1 MRQREYV
8 IQLDGS
14 YSVTQTIMATSLEE
28 ANEKAEELLD
38 DLFIDTYNFDDNYDV
53 DIWGK
58 VTYVDEVEQDFE
70 DDEKDLEEY
79 DV

>member
-1 MRQREYV
+1 MRQREYI

-14 YSVTQTIMATSLEE
+14 YSVTQTITATSLEE
-28 ANEKAEELLD
+28 ANEIAEELLD
-38 DLFIDTYNFDDNYDV
+38 DLFIDTYNFDDDYDV

-58 VTYVDEVEQDFE
+58 VTYVDEIEQGYE
-70 DDEKDLEEY
+70 DEKDLEEY

>member
-14 YSVTQTIMATSLEE
+14 YSVTQTITAASLEE
-28 ANEKAEELLD
+28 ANELAEQLLD

-58 VTYVDEVEQDFE
+58 VTYVDEVEQDYE

>member
-14 YSVTQTIMATSLEE
+14 YSVTQTITAASLEE
-28 ANEKAEELLD
+28 ANELAEQLLD
-38 DLFIDTYNFDDNYDV
+38 DLFIDTYNFDDDYDV

-58 VTYVDEVEQDFE
+58 VTYVDEIEQDYE

>member
-14 YSVTQTIMATSLEE
+14 FSVTQAVTATSMEE
-28 ANEKAEELLD
+28 ANELAEALLD
-38 DLFIDTYNFDDNYDV
+38 DLFIDTYGVCMDFDA
-53 DIWGK
+53 DISGR
-58 VTYVDEVEQDFE
+58 VTYVDEVDLDYE